1 MPRLLI
7 LGLTLV
13 GVLLSLEI
21 AIPAWRN
28 SVPISKAAVFS
39 LPMAKDAMQNPGHF
53 QQAID
58 IYHADRGAELKLPGP
73 DGTSL
78 TVFYFE
84 WDQVEASHKRYFY
97 SHNSE
102 YCITSAGFTL
112 ESRNAN
118 RTFKSPVHPSLVFD
132 AATFADPGKRQVYVY
147 KVTWVQGLGVL
158 GLRDRDE
165 RSLRFKYAFDRGRG
179 AARFIECGIF
189 GAQDENQ
196 AWQIFQDQVLQHL
209 SWPLP
214 KPERGVSASK
224 FGTNTTKP

>member
-7 LGLTLV
+7 LGLTSV
-13 GVLLSLEI
+13 GFLLSLEI
-21 AIPAWRN
+21 AVPVWRN
-28 SVPISKAAVFS
+28 SVPVSKAAVFS
-39 LPMAKDAMQNPGHF
+39 LPMASEAMKAPGKF
-53 QQAID
+53 ALSIE

-73 DGTSL
+73 ADTSL

-84 WDQVEASHKRYFY
+84 WDQVEASRKRYFY

-102 YCITSAGFTL
+102 YCITSAGFTV

-118 RTFKSPVHPSLVFD
+118 RTFKSPDQSPLVFD
-132 AATFADPGKRQVYVY
+132 ATTFTDPKGHHVYIY
-147 KVTWVQGLGVL
+147 KITWVQGLGAL

-179 AARFIECGIF
+179 AARFIEGGIF

-196 AWQIFQDQVLQHL
+196 AWQIFQEQVLQHL
-209 SWPLP
+209 AWST
-214 KPERGVSASK
+214 PE
-224 FGTNTTKP
+224 T